1 MTIGTIGD
9 TNMRPS
15 IIPVIHYADDGQAMR
30 NAARAFD
37 AGCEGVFL
45 IHMEGRNQLLP
56 RVAQEIK
63 DLWPDRLVGINHLG
77 MDAADAVRLNIATGM
92 DMTWT
97 DEQPTHSDLTPWTEA
112 GELADAKTADPSHLI
127 FVGVAFKHQRRED
140 DPVLAAG
147 KAVAFG
153 FIPTTSGSATGVA
166 ANDGAIARLRDGL
179 GPDASLG
186 IASGVTP
193 DNVHLFS
200 PHLSHILVATGV
212 SSSFHEFDDDLLKRL
227 RAAV

>member
-9 TNMRPS
+9 TTMRPS
-15 IIPVIHYADDGQAMR
+15 IIPVIHYANDGQAMR

-56 RVAQEIK
+56 RISQEIK

-77 MDAADAVRLNIATGM
+77 MDAADAVRLNIAAGM

-97 DEQPTHSDLTPWTEA
+97 DEQPTHSGLAPWTDA
-112 GELADAKTADPSHLI
+112 QELADAKAADPSHLV

-140 DPVLAAG
+140 DPVLAAA
-147 KAVAFG
+147 KAVEFG

-166 ANDGAIARLRDGL
+166 ADDGAIARLREGM
-179 GPDASLG
+179 GADAPLG

-193 DNVHLFS
+193 DNVHLFA

-212 SSSFHEFDDDLLKRL
+212 SKSFHEFDEGLLRRL
-227 RAAV
+227 RAAI